1 MTAGNAAGRTAAGNG
16 TAAGNDRGRIAVVP
30 VRAAALPA
38 GAEETIAEAG
48 GEVLLVGSGTAEA
61 AAGLAVD
68 AVSVVTAELGD
79 PAFGAWAV
87 ALAPLL
93 ALYRAVLLPAS
104 PDGRDLAPRLAA
116 TLGRPLLAGAT
127 EYRDDEVR
135 LARCGGLVMEHVTA
149 DGPVV
154 VTLQP
159 GVRGVAARTGDLPAA
174 RPAAADLRAGHDAAV
189 LEVSPPDPGTMDLAD
204 ARRIMAGGAG
214 LRGPA
219 DFALLADVAAAIGAS
234 MGATRVV
241 ADMDWVAHERY
252 IGTTGVAVDPD
263 LYVALGISGAIQH
276 VTGLGN
282 PRQVIA
288 VNTDP
293 SCPMMAM
300 ADLALVTDAPALLET
315 LASRLGVTPDPAATA
330 RAGPAGS
337 GTGPQPA
344 TGSRQEARHG

>member
-1 MTAGNAAGRTAAGNG
+1 MR
-16 TAAGNDRGRIAVVP
+16 RSIAVIP
-30 VRAAALPA
+30 VRGAVLPA

-48 GEVLLVGSGTAEA
+48 GVMLLAGSGTGQA

-68 AVSVVTAELGD
+68 ATSVAVAEIGA
-79 PAFGAWAV
+79 PAFGAWAA

-93 ALYRAVLLPAS
+93 RPYQAVLLPAS
-104 PDGRDLAPRLAA
+104 ADGRDLAPRLAA
-116 TLGRPLLAGAT
+116 AMGRPLLAGAT
-127 EYRDDEVR
+127 EYRAGEVR
-135 LARCGGLVMEHVTA
+135 LVRCGGLVMEHVAT

-159 GVRGVAARTGDLPAA
+159 GVRGTEPRTRA
-174 RPAAADLRAGHDAAV
+174 RPEPEPVTVTLGSWHDAAV
-189 LEVSPPDPGTMDLAD
+189 LEVSPPDPGTMDLAESK
-204 ARRIMAGGAG
+204 RIMAGGAG

-219 DFALLADVAAAIGAS
+219 DFRLLARVAAVIGAS

-241 ADMDWVAHERY
+241 ADLGWVAHERY

-276 VTGLGN
+276 VTGLGA
-282 PRQVIA
+282 PRRVVA

-300 ADLALVTDAPALLET
+300 ADLALVTDAPALLEE
-315 LASRLGVTPDPAATA
+315 LARRLGAGAEPPAA
-330 RAGPAGS
+330 
-337 GTGPQPA
+337 QP
-344 TGSRQEARHG
+344 QEASHG

>member
-1 MTAGNAAGRTAAGNG
+1 MS
-16 TAAGNDRGRIAVVP
+16 RIAVVP
-30 VRAAALPA
+30 VRAAVLPA

-48 GEVLLVGSGTAEA
+48 GVVLLAGSGTAEA

-68 AVSVVTAELGD
+68 AVSVAVAEIGD
-79 PAFGAWAV
+79 PAFGAWAA
-87 ALAPLL
+87 ALAPILHP
-93 ALYRAVLLPAS
+93 YYAVLLPAS
-104 PDGRDLAPRLAA
+104 ADGRDLAPRLAA
-116 TLGRPLLAGAT
+116 AMGRPLLAGAT

-135 LARCGGLVMEHVTA
+135 LPRCGGVLMDHVTA

-159 GVRGVAARTGDLPAA
+159 GVRGTEPRRHDRSEPEPVTVKPGR
-174 RPAAADLRAGHDAAV
+174 RHDAIV
-189 LEVSPPDPGTMDLAD
+189 LEVSPPDPGTMDLAESK
-204 ARRIMAGGAG
+204 RIMAGGAG

-219 DFALLADVAAAIGAS
+219 DFRLLGRVATALGAS

-241 ADMDWVAHERY
+241 ADLGWVAHERY

-276 VTGLGN
+276 VTGLGA
-282 PRQVIA
+282 PRHLVA

-300 ADLALVTDAPALLET
+300 ADLALVTDAPALLEE
-315 LASRLGVTPDPAATA
+315 LARRLGVGAEPAAA
-330 RAGPAGS
+330 
-337 GTGPQPA
+337 QP
-344 TGSRQEARHG
+344 QEASHG